1 MPYSRTWLFIHSLF
15 KSLCLLTPASH
26 SISPLTP
33 SLWAATNLFSMS
45 KNKVCLRLL
54 FGEVWLKMN
63 FNVHLQQKRGKHLH
77 FEIRVPTPSRGL
89 WQGDFCGHFGGKV
102 SLILGVI
109 PTVNYDLEKALSLH
123 ITSYQQNVGKG
134 NIWIGR
140 DPTWT
145 HSFSDFNNLKFPNVQ
160 VSWVIW
166 SL

>member
-1 MPYSRTWLFIHSLF
+1 MPYSRTWLFIHSLL
-15 KSLCLLTPASH
+15 KSLHLLTPASH

-33 SLWAATNLFSMS
+33 SLWAATSLFSMS

-63 FNVHLQQKRGKHLH
+63 FNAHLQQKRGKHLH
-77 FEIRVPTPSRGL
+77 FEIKVPTPSRGL

-123 ITSYQQNVGKG
+123 QILTWFLLQHTRWTSK
-134 NIWIGR
+134 W
-140 DPTWT
+140 
-145 HSFSDFNNLKFPNVQ
+145 KFTYLIYPFKMTKIILVEH
-160 VSWVIW
+160 
-166 SL
+166 